1 MRALTLLGLGFF
13 YLHWVAVFIF
23 TLVCNVFKLLWKKV
37 AQTNSDKQHLTLFEA
52 THDHVFAYLCNNYL
66 I

>member
-13 YLHWVAVFIF
+13 YLHWVLVFVL
-23 TLVCNVFKLLWKKV
+23 TLLCNLLKIIWGKLV
-37 AQTNSDKQHLTLFEA
+37 QTNPDKHHLTPFEV
-52 THDHVFAYLCNNYL
+52 THDHVFSHLCKDSS